1 MEILPNPLLNW
12 KPIISGDKQEEKT
25 KLINEISMLQQQL
38 QYQFKEYKTILQMAI
53 IFFKNI
59 QEVYFYHV
67 TAEMDSVSH

>member
-1 MEILPNPLLNW
+1 
-12 KPIISGDKQEEKT
+12 
-25 KLINEISMLQQQL
+25 MLQQQL

-67 TAEMDSVSH
+67 TAEMDSVGH